1 MSKTVGILVRISPD
15 QRDEY
20 RALARRETEGNVS
33 LLIRKAMDAYQRQ
46 HALVDVTTAYEIET
60 QYGTIIKE

>member
-1 MSKTVGILVRISPD
+1 MSKIVGILVRISPD

-33 LLIRKAMDAYQRQ
+33 LLIRKALREYAQKHM
-46 HALVDVTTAYEIET
+46 LVDVTTAYEVEKG
-60 QYGTIIKE
+60 YHEHA